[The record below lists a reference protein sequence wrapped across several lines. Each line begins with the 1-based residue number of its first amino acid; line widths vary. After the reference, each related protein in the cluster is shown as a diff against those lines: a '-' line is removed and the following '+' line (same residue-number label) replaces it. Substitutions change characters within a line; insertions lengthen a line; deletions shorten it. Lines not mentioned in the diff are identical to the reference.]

1 MEDKQFYDRDI
12 TLAIIIALVGIAI
25 GFIVTMLFWPAI
37 IESLD
42 QMIQHQTGER
52 SKETER

>member
-1 MEDKQFYDRDI
+1 MKDKSIYDRDI

-42 QMIQHQTGER
+42 QMIRYQMN
-52 SKETER
+52 

>member
-12 TLAIIIALVGIAI
+12 TLAIIIASIGIAI

-42 QMIQHQTGER
+42 QMIRYQISLRIKENER
-52 SKETER
+52 

>member
-12 TLAIIIALVGIAI
+12 TLAIIIASIGIAI
-25 GFIVTMLFWPAI
+25 GFIVTTLFWPAI

-42 QMIQHQTGER
+42 QMIR
-52 SKETER
+52 Y

>member
-1 MEDKQFYDRDI
+1 MKDKSIYDRDI

-42 QMIQHQTGER
+42 QMIQHQMN
-52 SKETER
+52 

>member
-1 MEDKQFYDRDI
+1 MKDRRIYDRDA
-12 TLAIIIALVGIAI
+12 TLAIIIASIGIAI

-42 QMIQHQTGER
+42 QMIQH
-52 SKETER
+52 

>member
-42 QMIQHQTGER
+42 QMTQH
-52 SKETER
+52 

>member
-42 QMIQHQTGER
+42 LMIQHQMNLR
-52 SKETER
+52 VKEYVR

>member
-1 MEDKQFYDRDI
+1 MKDKSIYDRDI

-42 QMIQHQTGER
+42 QMDSILDELRRLLDER
-52 SKETER
+52 

>member
-25 GFIVTMLFWPAI
+25 GFILTMLFWPAI

-42 QMIQHQTGER
+42 QMIQH
-52 SKETER
+52 

>member
-1 MEDKQFYDRDI
+1 MRKKRIYDRDI
-12 TLAIIIALVGIAI
+12 TLAIIIALIGIAI

-42 QMIQHQTGER
+42 QMIQH
-52 SKETER
+52 

>member
-1 MEDKQFYDRDI
+1 MKDKSIYDRDI

-37 IESLD
+37 IESFRSDDSILD
-42 QMIQHQTGER
+42 ELRRLLDER
-52 SKETER
+52 

>member
-12 TLAIIIALVGIAI
+12 TLAIIIALVGVAI

-42 QMIQHQTGER
+42 QMIQH
-52 SKETER
+52 

>member
-1 MEDKQFYDRDI
+1 MQDKQFYDRDI
-12 TLAIIIALVGIAI
+12 TLAIIIAI

-42 QMIQHQTGER
+42 QMIR
-52 SKETER
+52 Y

>member
-12 TLAIIIALVGIAI
+12 TIAIIIALVGIAI

-42 QMIQHQTGER
+42 QMIQH
-52 SKETER
+52 

>member
-1 MEDKQFYDRDI
+1 MKDRRIYDRDATI
-12 TLAIIIALVGIAI
+12 KIIIALIGIAI

-42 QMIQHQTGER
+42 QMIQH
-52 SKETER
+52 

>member
-1 MEDKQFYDRDI
+1 MEDKPFYDRDI
-12 TLAIIIALVGIAI
+12 TLAIIIASVGIAI

-42 QMIQHQTGER
+42 QMIQHQKNLR
-52 SKETER
+52 IKENVR